1 MTEGILAIML
11 LSLQLVS
18 GQRQITK
25 FLVSALTLAA
35 AYFAADVIQLKVLL
49 YFGVLIYGFIVI
61 NHKM

>member
-35 AYFAADVIQLKVLL
+35 AYFAEDVIQLKVLL